1 MNHRGVFVAL
11 LYLLGISSPTTE
23 AAQSA
28 ATPPVRL
35 YLANDDHTDYMWTA
49 DADTYRR
56 VFVEMLDFHAKL
68 TDETNG
74 NPPPFQNRF
83 NADGSIW
90 LWEYERQKTPAE
102 FARLIDRIKSGHLSA
117 PLNAAVSCYGAQ
129 PTEAVLR
136 GMYYSGRL
144 ERRFGLRF
152 TQAVAMENQS
162 FPLGLASL
170 WAGAGAKFSWRGVCG
185 CASKLR
191 NASLADREHEIYWC
205 AGLDGQ
211 RVLMKWHSFVPGG
224 SKQSGGYAEAF
235 DPVKAI
241 SFLTTNSKFLSR
253 YHAPGAAEPYGVR
266 AAFGFGWDALDRKT
280 GVPYA
285 ADPKTYPSVDHFHVI
300 AQAETTAD
308 RQVIVSNQEDFFRDF
323 EKHHGTQLPTESLT
337 YGNEWDLY
345 SASMAETSA
354 RIRRSVEQLRTAEA
368 LATIVALHDPA
379 AFRDQAPARDQAF
392 MDLGLYWE
400 HDWTADG
407 PISRA
412 TRATWQNTL
421 ADRVATYVDTLQRD
435 AVNRLSALIPRSP
448 SHQRFYAFN
457 SLGWVRTDAADF
469 PYDGP
474 EDIHVHD
481 LAAAADTPHQFIT
494 LSGKKYLRVLAR
506 DLPAVGYKVF
516 ELRPGGG
523 GTAPRDAAT
532 FSVRVLENTRVKLT
546 LDRDGAIASL
556 IDKRDPTV
564 ELAATI
570 GGLKINDLAAKDG
583 GGQNM
588 TVENSG
594 PVSVTVR
601 VTSGAA
607 RNHVIRVTLYRDSD
621 RIDLRN
627 EITENFGDVRHWAFS
642 FNLASPDVHT
652 EELGAILRMK
662 KKSDGGH
669 YAERNAR
676 YDYATLNHFADIAD
690 GTNTCGVTLS
700 NWDCAFMRLG
710 KSTPDSL
717 DTATAQLH
725 VLAGGQIDG
734 DQLGIRNQNG
744 VTHFLQRFALR
755 PHRGYDAVA
764 AMRFALEHQNPPVT
778 GVVNGRPSAA
788 LPADSFSLLTVSD
801 PNVLLWA
808 LKPAEEGIGHG
819 IIARLWNVTDTP
831 SSATITCSSGLTSA
845 HRTTHIETNLEAIAL
860 TTDRALPATF
870 ARQQLQTYR
879 LHTR

>member
-11 LYLLGISSPTTE
+11 LFLLGISPSTAD
-23 AAQSA
+23 AAQSVA
-28 ATPPVRL
+28 PPPVRL

-49 DADTYRR
+49 DADTYGR
-56 VFVEMLDFHAKL
+56 VFVELLDFHAKL
-68 TDETNG
+68 TDETIG

-83 NADGSIW
+83 NADGSLW
-90 LWEYERQKTPAE
+90 LWEYERRKTPAE

-224 SKQSGGYAEAF
+224 SKRSGGYAEAF
-235 DPVKAI
+235 DPVKAVR
-241 SFLTTNSKFLSR
+241 FLAGDAKFLSR
-253 YHAPGAAEPYGVR
+253 YRVPGAAAPYGVR

-285 ADPKTYPSVDHFHVI
+285 ADPKTYPLADHFHVV
-300 AQAETTAD
+300 AQAETTPD

-354 RIRRSVEQLRTAEA
+354 RVRRSVEQLRTAEA
-368 LATIVALHDPA
+368 LATVVTLRDPTALRGREA
-379 AFRDQAPARDQAF
+379 ARDQAF

-407 PISRA
+407 PVSRA
-412 TRATWQNTL
+412 ARAAWQDTL
-421 ADRVATYVDTLQRD
+421 AGRIAHYVDDLQRD
-435 AVNRLSALIPRSP
+435 AAAHLSTLIPRSAP
-448 SHQRFYAFN
+448 QPRFYAFN
-457 SLGWVRTDAADF
+457 PLGWSRTDAADF
-469 PYDGP
+469 SYDGS
-474 EDIHVHD
+474 EDVHVHD
-481 LAAAADTPHQFIT
+481 LTAATDTPHQFVT
-494 LSGKKYLRVLAR
+494 LSGGKHLRILAR
-506 DLPAVGYKVF
+506 DLPPVGYKIF
-516 ELRPGGG
+516 ELRPGPGS
-523 GTAPRDAAT
+523 APRDAAAT
-532 FSVRVLENTRVKLT
+532 LSARVFENSRVKLA

-556 IDKRDPTV
+556 IDKREPSV

-570 GGLKINDLAAKDG
+570 GGLKINDLAAHEAG
-583 GGQNM
+583 GKSIV
-588 TVENSG
+588 VENSG
-594 PVSVTVR
+594 PVGVTVS

-607 RNHVIRVTLYRDSD
+607 RNHVTRITLYRDSD

-652 EELGAILRMK
+652 EELGAILRLK
-662 KKSDGGH
+662 KKPDGGH

-690 GTNTCGVTLS
+690 GTNTRGVTLS

-744 VTHFLQRFALR
+744 ATHFLQRFALR
-755 PHRGYDAVA
+755 AHRGYDPVA

-778 GVVNGRPSAA
+778 GVVSGPSAA
-788 LPADSFSLLTVSD
+788 PLPASSYSLLTVSD
-801 PNVLLWA
+801 PSVLLWA
-808 LKPAEEGIGHG
+808 VKPADEGIQRG
-819 IIARLWNVTDTP
+819 IIARLWNVSDAPANATLTLQMGL
-831 SSATITCSSGLTSA
+831 SSAQ
-845 HRTTHIETNLEAIAL
+845 RTTHIETDLETVPL
-860 TTDRALPATF
+860 DRAAALPTTF

-879 LHTR
+879 LLPK